1 MRPPGFSSHKT
12 QLSFLFS
19 SFSHI
24 AISNK
29 RNGKEAFSTIALL
42 FTFWTTRQLQPPPL
56 IIFKKGFVCSFAL
69 LCCGFF
75 FSGESKGCEWLCG
88 RLMEG
93 AEEEGTGV
101 GGETVIAA
109 IFALFPPRK
118 WRNNGSKRNT
128 FLFAWEMTCFHCF
141 FSFLAAFATNS
152 SFGSNN
158 VSLRAPIVQTE
169 KSALTLLSQTELL
182 LLSFSIYT
190 FSVRSPFCLIASL
203 SLSPS
208 CG

>member
-1 MRPPGFSSHKT
+1 
-12 QLSFLFS
+12 
-19 SFSHI
+19 
-24 AISNK
+24 
-29 RNGKEAFSTIALL
+29 
-42 FTFWTTRQLQPPPL
+42 
-56 IIFKKGFVCSFAL
+56 
-69 LCCGFF
+69 
-75 FSGESKGCEWLCG
+75 
-88 RLMEG
+88 MEG

-169 KSALTLLSQTELL
+169 KKRTHFAFPNRVLLFHLYLL
-182 LLSFSIYT
+182 RTFPVLFDCLSFSFPFLWIGST
-190 FSVRSPFCLIASL
+190 LEKGGEREAMDKQIGKEGGRKKVRKEI
-203 SLSPS
+203 
-208 CG
+208 